1 MGPNELCEAFDITFD
16 IHAVQN
22 ASIFVNFHWILSF
35 PVIIYTVEIYT
46 GDGPGSDTD
55 TKPYIKL
62 NGTRGDC
69 GQRVLV
75 PEKEVSGNE
84 ELFEIGQVDIFQV
97 EAVSLDELTSVTLG
111 HNESAKGQCL
121 AIIHFL
127 IYLP

>member
-1 MGPNELCEAFDITFD
+1 M
-16 IHAVQN
+16 
-22 ASIFVNFHWILSF
+22 
-35 PVIIYTVEIYT
+35 
-46 GDGPGSDTD
+46 
-55 TKPYIKL
+55 
-62 NGTRGDC
+62 
-69 GQRVLV
+69 

-127 IYLP
+127 IYLFTIGEAVINFNFAHPSCFCYFFSLIINVFSPELI